1 MTDHSDTRLSFWES
15 RSGLGIAA
23 GSGDVNLKKLEID
36 ALREAIGSP
45 STILDAGCGNGFT
58 LMNLALDVEDALLFG
73 FDYSS
78 GMIQAAIN
86 LVAENNLDNKVSLC
100 QASLLDSFPEA
111 LSSLDLPE
119 NGFDCIYTERS
130 IINLDTFEQQSQA
143 VQSLWSMLA
152 RGGRLILCES
162 FIDGLNEINSFRKK
176 AGLDLIIQPWHN
188 RYLSLSELSGLF
200 PGVCQNPRIVEFSGT
215 YYFISRVIHAKE
227 AHIKGCEPCYESE
240 INKLSLDLPPLPLFG
255 QSKLVIYTKQ

>member
-1 MTDHSDTRLSFWES
+1 
-15 RSGLGIAA
+15 
-23 GSGDVNLKKLEID
+23 
-36 ALREAIGSP
+36 
-45 STILDAGCGNGFT
+45 
-58 LMNLALDVEDALLFG
+58 MNLALDVEDALLFG

-86 LVAENNLDNKVSLC
+86 LVAENNLDNKVSFC

-152 RGGRLILCES
+152 SGGKLILCES

-176 AGLDLIIQPWHN
+176 VGLDLIIQPWHN
-188 RYLSLSELSGLF
+188 RYLSLSELS
-200 PGVCQNPRIVEFSGT
+200 
-215 YYFISRVIHAKE
+215 
-227 AHIKGCEPCYESE
+227 
-240 INKLSLDLPPLPLFG
+240 
-255 QSKLVIYTKQ
+255 